1 MHKEKEG
8 QRGEFSLC
16 LPLAVRLL
24 IDQERHEVM
33 KDVVDPLRVG
43 SRAQKIPLLSTGIFS
58 KCGAPDSPYAYEDW
72 KPDRASL
79 AVRFRRQF
87 PFSDWRKRAE

>member
-1 MHKEKEG
+1 M
-8 QRGEFSLC
+8 C

-58 KCGAPDSPYAYEDW
+58 K
-72 KPDRASL
+72 
-79 AVRFRRQF
+79 AVRPTPHPLMRIGSLTALLWRFAF
-87 PFSDWRKRAE
+87 AANSPFQIGESEQNE